1 MRVNIFLLLGLLCT
15 AFPVCAD
22 EQLLVLK
29 VGGDIYSNVTIT
41 SVSATD
47 IYFTHSAGIGSVKL
61 KDLDAALQQ
70 HFHFDPTKAK
80 TAEQQSK
87 AGNASYL
94 TGTSTGPLA
103 PDLNNPKATLDAAM
117 ERVRVIVNQPVT
129 QLQITPGMRV
139 SISSPG
145 WFHPGAMRPDF
156 NNADVRATQKLD
168 YIDAQYVSSDLNP
181 GVCFLGAE
189 LEFNPMTKFFY
200 TDRSVPKK
208 RLTEDEMIEVN
219 RLYRIIGQC
228 EEKLGQTSARDMA
241 SNSGGEHD
249 AASAVKSAVAFLSA
263 HKTTVVSAA
272 AGLLLVS
279 MFILNLRKKPAC

>member
-1 MRVNIFLLLGLLCT
+1 MRAGFLLLAGLLCM
-15 AFPVCAD
+15 ASLACAD

-29 VGGDIYSNVTIT
+29 VGGDIYSNVTVT

-47 IYFTHSAGIGSVKL
+47 LYFTHSAGIGSVKL

-70 HFHFDPTKAK
+70 HFHFDPTKANA
-80 TAEQQSK
+80 AEQQSK

-94 TGTSTGPLA
+94 TSTSTGPLV
-103 PDLNNPKATLDAAM
+103 PDLGDPKVTLDAAM
-117 ERVRVIVNQPVT
+117 ARVRAIVNQPVT

-145 WFHPGAMRPDF
+145 WFHAGAMRPDF

-189 LEFNPMTKFFY
+189 LEINPKTKFF
-200 TDRSVPKK
+200 
-208 RLTEDEMIEVN
+208 
-219 RLYRIIGQC
+219 
-228 EEKLGQTSARDMA
+228 
-241 SNSGGEHD
+241 
-249 AASAVKSAVAFLSA
+249 
-263 HKTTVVSAA
+263 
-272 AGLLLVS
+272 
-279 MFILNLRKKPAC
+279 

>member
-1 MRVNIFLLLGLLCT
+1 M
-15 AFPVCAD
+15 
-22 EQLLVLK
+22 LK

-41 SVSATD
+41 GVSATD
-47 IYFTHSAGIGSVKL
+47 IYFTHAAGIGSVKL
-61 KDLDAALQQ
+61 KDLNPALQD
-70 HFHFDPTKAK
+70 HFHFDSTKAK
-80 TAEQQSK
+80 AAEQQSK
-87 AGNASYL
+87 AGNAQYL
-94 TGTSTGPLA
+94 AGTSTGPLA
-103 PDLNNPKATLDAAM
+103 PDLSNPKATLDAAM
-117 ERVRVIVNQPVT
+117 ERVRVIVNQSVT

-139 SISSPG
+139 SVYHPG

-156 NNADVRATQKLD
+156 NNVDVRATQKLD
-168 YIDAQYVSSDLNP
+168 YKEDQYVSSDLNP

-200 TDRSVPKK
+200 IDRSIPKK
-208 RLTEDEMIEVN
+208 RLTDDEMLEIN

-228 EEKLGQTSARDMA
+228 EEKLGQTSTRDVA
-241 SNSGGEHD
+241 SNPGGAHD
-249 AASAVKSAVAFLSA
+249 SAAAVKSAVAFLSL